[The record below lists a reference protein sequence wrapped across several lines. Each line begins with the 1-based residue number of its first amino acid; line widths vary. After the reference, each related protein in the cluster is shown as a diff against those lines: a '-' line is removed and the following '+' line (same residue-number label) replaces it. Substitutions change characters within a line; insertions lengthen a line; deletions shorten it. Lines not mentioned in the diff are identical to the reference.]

1 MAWNGRNESILG
13 SKPVV
18 DVVASPANAE
28 EADRPSSRDEGDA
41 SGTTTTSTA
50 SPAPP
55 PRRPPPAPPANVWNG
70 RNAGIMKVG
79 VGDGPV
85 AKSASGGGGNGG
97 GRTATTAATT
107 TTAPPP
113 PPPAATITP
122 EHPEDGGPPSSS
134 GGAGGEPVAVVAVV
148 DGPSCPPPPPSSPS
162 PLPSPPSSANGDVVV
177 AGVRPRSRRRRDD
190 DVNNHHPSSKE
201 DEATNSTAGSTAG
214 STSAVSGCSDVVGDG
229 NETALFP
236 PSPSLEGNTVV
247 TTTTAIAVVVGAPP
261 PPPHTSHP
269 TPSNFPPERKKREPN
284 NNNNNK
290 KKVRSHPHPPVSSSS
305 SAAAKSSS
313 SSASAAADER
323 GATTAMAVA
332 GDGDGATTTSAHA
345 VAARDGADALPNGNN
360 NNNKKERG
368 GNGGGINHRKNSASS
383 ADGATGNNNHRKD
396 PTSSSADNAAN
407 GNGGRRTWG
416 GGNGNHGKGAAG
428 GRGTNGIGNGGQQ
441 QRHQQQSGKGH
452 AFPPSRGNK
461 KEAAAASSDDGVEA
475 DRRPMCTFHARGMC
489 NRGAS
494 CAFRHDSPA
503 PSTAAA
509 PLPLP
514 GGDRCPVA
522 PHGGGDDGDRSIDAV
537 ANAAAATS
545 FVRTASR
552 RAFDPHKAKAIQLTK
567 EAQDCE
573 DRSAFLSSAAAK
585 RMWGEEAEG
594 AAAEESNVEEE
605 EEKKAEESR
614 GVADPPFFSI
624 DVECIATGYGSCAR
638 GIHDGVGNAGRR
650 GEGVPPGQ
658 YNDNSHRYPGRVALV
673 DSDGNVLSD
682 ILIRPP
688 GDGAGVVSYLTPLTG
703 LTAEVCL
710 GPDAVPL
717 DDAVR
722 AVRALLPTNG
732 VVVGQAIG
740 HDVTWLGLRPGTDFD
755 RAVDISDIFR
765 QRMPAVL
772 AKAGEVV
779 RKRAEGGGVEE
790 DGWPSSYLDRS
801 SDVYLGFATRY
812 RHFSLRHVCLNLL
825 GEDIQ
830 KGVHDPVTDA
840 RYSLM
845 LFHKYRDSSPTQLR
859 IVRDGLHRAPITP
872 GFAAEKTPVIDG
884 VCVSAAGYPYKRA
897 ARKIWRWYSSIN
909 SSSLAAAAR
918 EQ

>member
-1 MAWNGRNESILG
+1 MKFGEGEG
-13 SKPVV
+13 S
-18 DVVASPANAE
+18 
-28 EADRPSSRDEGDA
+28 
-41 SGTTTTSTA
+41 
-50 SPAPP
+50 
-55 PRRPPPAPPANVWNG
+55 
-70 RNAGIMKVG
+70 
-79 VGDGPV
+79 V
-85 AKSASGGGGNGG
+85 AKSASGGGVNGG
-97 GRTATTAATT
+97 GRTATTATT
-107 TTAPPP
+107 TPP
-113 PPPAATITP
+113 TP
-122 EHPEDGGPPSSS
+122 
-134 GGAGGEPVAVVAVV
+134 GEPVAVVVVV
-148 DGPSCPPPPPSSPS
+148 DGPSCPPPSPSPSPS

-190 DVNNHHPSSKE
+190 DVNNHNPSNKE

-214 STSAVSGCSDVVGDG
+214 STSAVSGCFDVVGDG
-229 NETALFP
+229 NDPASLP

-247 TTTTAIAVVVGAPP
+247 TTTTAVAVVVVAPP

-305 SAAAKSSS
+305 DAAKFSS
-313 SSASAAADER
+313 SSASAADGK

-332 GDGDGATTTSAHA
+332 DDGVATTSALT
-345 VAARDGADALPNGNN
+345 AARDGADALPNGS

-396 PTSSSADNAAN
+396 PTSSTADNAAN

-441 QRHQQQSGKGH
+441 QRQQQQSGKGH

-461 KEAAAASSDDGVEA
+461 KAAAAASSDDGVEA
-475 DRRPMCTFHARGMC
+475 DRRPICTFHARGMC

-509 PLPLP
+509 PLP
-514 GGDRCPVA
+514 GGDRCPLA

-585 RMWGEEAEG
+585 RMWGEEAE
-594 AAAEESNVEEE
+594 AAAAESNVEEE

-673 DSDGNVLSD
+673 DSDGNVLAD

-717 DDAVR
+717 DDAVC
-722 AVRALLPTNG
+722 AVRALLPKNG

-765 QRMPAVL
+765 QRMPAVV

-779 RKRAEGGGVEE
+779 RKRAEGGVVEE
-790 DGWPSSYLDRS
+790 DGWPSSCLDRS
-801 SDVYLGFATRY
+801 SDEYLGFATRY

-830 KGVHDPVTDA
+830 KGVHNPVTDA